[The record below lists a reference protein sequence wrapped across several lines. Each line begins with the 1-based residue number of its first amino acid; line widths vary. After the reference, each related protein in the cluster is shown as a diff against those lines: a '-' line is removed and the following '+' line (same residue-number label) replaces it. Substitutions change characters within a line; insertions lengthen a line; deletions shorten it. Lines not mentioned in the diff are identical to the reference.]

1 MYGKAEGPFHP
12 KGPAGGWCGTG
23 SGELW
28 IFLPRN
34 RIICQVENSLYLDR
48 GSAMNASSTELHRKI
63 RRTAGRAPSEA
74 AECGPAASK
83 MRPKRGGRRGKSWKA
98 SKDVWK
104 ACNPLQFHKTA
115 KDFFGKAWSKTRD
128 FWRSLEKGLEG
139 AFIPPPLAPSHQ
151 RPPIKRDRHCEE
163 RSCETIQG

>member
-1 MYGKAEGPFHP
+1 MYGKADGSFHP

-23 SGELW
+23 SEELW

-74 AECGPAASK
+74 AECGPAAVQN
-83 MRPKRGGRRGKSWKA
+83 A
-98 SKDVWK
+98 
-104 ACNPLQFHKTA
+104 A
-115 KDFFGKAWSKTRD
+115 
-128 FWRSLEKGLEG
+128 EKGRLKEKNLE
-139 AFIPPPLAPSHQ
+139 A
-151 RPPIKRDRHCEE
+151 IKGRLEAL
-163 RSCETIQG
+163 

>member
-1 MYGKAEGPFHP
+1 MTAGP
-12 KGPAGGWCGTG
+12 WCGTG

-48 GSAMNASSTELHRKI
+48 GSAMNALSIELNRKI

-83 MRPKRGGRRGKSWKA
+83 MLPKRGGPRRKIWKA
-98 SKDVWK
+98 SKGVWK
-104 ACNPLQFHKTA
+104 PCNPLKSHKTA
-115 KDFFGKAWSKTRD
+115 KDFFGKAWSKTRE

-139 AFIPPPLAPSHQ
+139 AFIPPPLAPATSSL
-151 RPPIKRDRHCEE
+151 
-163 RSCETIQG
+163 RSSWIVIARSEVARSEVAKQPRGREKEK